1 MRKFAIALGMTAAVL
16 FAGVAWK
23 ADATTWRSGTLNL
36 PSAAK
41 NYSPIENTACYG
53 WAAIARQVSTGSV
66 ARAAAGA
73 RAASLT
79 P

>member
-1 MRKFAIALGMTAAVL
+1 MRKFAIALGITAAVL

-23 ADATTWRSGTLNL
+23 VDATTWRSGTLNL

-53 WAAIARQVSTGSV
+53 WGRHCPPFPLVLWPAPLLV
-66 ARAAAGA
+66 RA
-73 RAASLT
+73 LLE
-79 P
+79 

>member
-1 MRKFAIALGMTAAVL
+1 MRKFAIALGIMAAVL

-41 NYSPIENTACYG
+41 NYSPVENTACYG
-53 WAAIARQVSTGSV
+53 WARHCPPWFPLVLWAAPLLV
-66 ARAAAGA
+66 RALLG
-73 RAASLT
+73 
-79 P
+79 

>member
-1 MRKFAIALGMTAAVL
+1 MRKFAIALGIMAAVL

-41 NYSPIENTACYG
+41 KLFTDREYCLLWMGPPLPPRFPLVL
-53 WAAIARQVSTGSV
+53 WAAPLLV
-66 ARAAAGA
+66 RALLG
-73 RAASLT
+73 
-79 P
+79 